1 MTGLTIGKQFLIF
14 NDTTYDS
21 IMNNLFLELEI
32 NELTWDNKSRFIDY
46 FMDNYMV
53 CLESIFD
60 ENDLIVDG
68 DDIDNNE
75 LNTIFDEFEE
85 YLNYVLKMSC
95 K

>member
-1 MTGLTIGKQFLIF
+1 MTGLTIGKQFLVF
-14 NDTTYDS
+14 NDTTYDG

-32 NELTWDNKSRFIDY
+32 NELTQDNKLRFINY

-60 ENDLIVDG
+60 ENDLIVDE

-75 LNTIFDEFEE
+75 LNTIFNEFGE
-85 YLNYVLKMSC
+85 YLDYVLKMCC